1 MPGRVGAGVSEE
13 NFARGE
19 IPNHKCEERRQ
30 NGHVQCHEISVAKLV
45 GKCGESSHDH
55 DHDGAREAIETVD
68 EVHRVREAGGDEDR
82 DGDADGRD
90 GEDRIEEWDACAV
103 NVNIQD
109 NDGEHGGQ
117 GGEREAQA
125 GRGMRPKVF
134 DEAN

>member
-1 MPGRVGAGVSEE
+1 M
-13 NFARGE
+13 
-19 IPNHKCEERRQ
+19 
-30 NGHVQCHEISVAKLV
+30 
-45 GKCGESSHDH
+45 
-55 DHDGAREAIETVD
+55 
-68 EVHRVREAGGDEDR
+68 REAGGDEDR

-90 GEDRIEEWDACAV
+90 GEDRIKEWDACAV